1 MKKTHRPLTM
11 KRYILSKCIIGNG
24 MINGAINAGIFY
36 LLNMKHEGAFFS
48 SSLYFDFALTTFIL
62 CCAWLPLHIPPL
74 QEL

>member
-36 LLNMKHEGAFFS
+36 LFSRVKTLQKGKSPAVFMKLRGIFLAE
-48 SSLYFDFALTTFIL
+48 
-62 CCAWLPLHIPPL
+62 
-74 QEL
+74 

>member
-36 LLNMKHEGAFFS
+36 LLNIDVYKRQAFAF
-48 SSLYFDFALTTFIL
+48 LYL
-62 CCAWLPLHIPPL
+62 W
-74 QEL
+74 